1 MHPTDHYPNNR
12 QPKPSPGVTDD
23 GQLDAMLQ
31 TDARMFQQ
39 HHIDND
45 GFADG
50 VMARVKLIPAPAAS
64 QLTSTGLIRRLVIIS
79 AAALVGTFIVFGFGS
94 GNELLIDAVMDL
106 ATKTITP
113 SATALMLIIFSA
125 GAVAIGAA
133 SSDR

>member
-1 MHPTDHYPNNR
+1 MHPTDHHPNHSLAK
-12 QPKPSPGVTDD
+12 QSSVTSDD
-23 GQLDAMLQ
+23 DQLEAMLQ

-39 HHIDND
+39 QQIDND

-50 VMARVKLIPAPAAS
+50 VMARVKLIPAPAVT
-64 QLTSTGLIRRLVIIS
+64 QMTSAKMMRRLGIIS
-79 AAALVGTFIVFGFGS
+79 AAALVGTFIVFEFGS

-125 GAVAIGAA
+125 GAVGIGAA